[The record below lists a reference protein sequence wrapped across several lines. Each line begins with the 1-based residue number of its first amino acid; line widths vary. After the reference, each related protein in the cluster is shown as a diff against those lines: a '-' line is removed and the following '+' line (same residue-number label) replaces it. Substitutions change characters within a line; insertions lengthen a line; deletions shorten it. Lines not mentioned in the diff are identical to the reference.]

1 MRRAAGVDADVDG
14 SSADADRKSTTVARV
29 NLGRNPIL
37 VIIALFFLLFI
48 VLSIF
53 NRKSSSSLNDTDRA
67 VRTQQALNRVMNA
80 QAGFLKKNG
89 RYAQHVSD
97 LIPYAKRIAT
107 DLTDGVVSIQLD
119 SSGGKVYFVQVASP
133 VVSFTRT
140 VSNGKVI
147 TKNCLQLKSAAKDFC
162 TRKTGDIS
170 KSLPAT

>member
-1 MRRAAGVDADVDG
+1 
-14 SSADADRKSTTVARV
+14 V

-67 VRTQQALNRVMNA
+67 VRTNQALTRVMKA
-80 QAGFLKKNG
+80 QDEYLAKTGK
-89 RYAQHVSD
+89 YADHVAD

-107 DLTDGVVSIQLD
+107 DLTDGVVSIQID
-119 SSGGKVYFVQVASP
+119 SSGDKTYFLQVASP

-140 VSNGKVI
+140 VANGKVI

-162 TRKTGDIS
+162 TRKTDDIS

>member
-1 MRRAAGVDADVDG
+1 M
-14 SSADADRKSTTVARV
+14 
-29 NLGRNPIL
+29 NFGRNPIL
-37 VIIALFFLLFI
+37 LIIALFFLLFI
-48 VLSIF
+48 VLNIV
-53 NRKSSSSLNDTDRA
+53 NRRSSTSLSDTDRA
-67 VRTQQALNRVMNA
+67 VRTKQALTRVMNA
-80 QAGFLKKNG
+80 QNGFLEKNH

-119 SSGGKVYFVQVASP
+119 SSGNKVYFVNVSSP

-162 TRKTGDIS
+162 TRKTSDIE
-170 KSLPAT
+170 KSLPAS